1 MCVNV
6 VLLFL
11 GEWITPTVTGD
22 RPPPIRSFTLT
33 SVTNNTAILFGGT
46 TATDGDTNNVYI
58 IKFTRT
64 SVVSVLIN
72 IISFNIISSNDFINN
87 VWMKLLIKFL
97 KLFRIVQCYLILE
110 VQYSGLRED
119 VVIPVYLLTIVQDHT
134 Y

>member
-11 GEWITPTVTGD
+11 DEWITPTVTGD

-46 TATDGDTNNVYI
+46 TATDEDTNNVYI

-87 VWMKLLIKFL
+87 VWIKLLIKFL

>member
-11 GEWITPTVTGD
+11 DEWITPTVTGD

-46 TATDGDTNNVYI
+46 TATDEDTNNVYI

-64 SVVSVLIN
+64 SVVSVLIT

-87 VWMKLLIKFL
+87 VWIKLLIKFL